1 MKKLLL
7 LLLFIPLGL
16 FSQPKS
22 DSIRIYSLDP
32 NGVSLAEHEPK
43 IWYYEYILDE
53 SYNYNESRENFSG
66 TRENLL
72 LGRIEKNFDANG
84 TLREELF
91 QAATY
96 NLIGQ
101 SYLRLFN
108 KWGKLKVE
116 ILLNKNG
123 FKDGIE
129 TFWRDEY
136 NDYKPDPPLWK
147 KTEITYSNGNF
158 VSSKTF
164 AYKSDAVDYEV
175 ILLNEQTESI
185 FVQWLESEWCY
196 YHGGR
201 HIEIKKDKNDP
212 EYIPFGKTLWHNFKI
227 LEQKFVGG
235 PGIKYGDFPEKS
247 LSEKYKKGDKFDFNN
262 PENNNFPDDGIIEY
276 TAPNNT
282 FRRVKLLD
290 SAYINRPY
298 SKSPGKF
305 INRKY
310 FKKTVDLRFYLSK
323 RYTNGNRGEYTHSR
337 IYKNGVYTGLNG
349 QGGKA
354 GKDRE
359 WWANGNLQ
367 KEINYKKYNTNQD

>member
-1 MKKLLL
+1 MKKLILL
-7 LLLFIPLGL
+7 FLFIPLGL
-16 FSQPKS
+16 FSQYYDIIPKK
-22 DSIRIYSLDP
+22 DRIQ
-32 NGVSLAEHEPK
+32 
-43 IWYYEYILDE
+43 ILDLYDLKGMWNYSDILPE
-53 SYNYNESRENFSG
+53 SYYYKESRENFKHNSEYIDG
-66 TRENLL
+66 
-72 LGRIEKNFDANG
+72 GKIEKSFDIKG

-96 NLIGQ
+96 NVRDQ

-108 KWGKLKVE
+108 QWGKLKVE

-129 TFWRDEY
+129 TFWQDLY
-136 NDYKPDPPLWK
+136 NDYKPDPPLSK
-147 KTEITYSNGNF
+147 DKETTYSNGNF

-227 LEQKFVGG
+227 LEKKFVGG
-235 PGIKYGDFPEKS
+235 PGIKYGDFPEQF

-276 TAPNNT
+276 TEPNNT
-282 FRRVKLLD
+282 FYRVKLLD
-290 SAYINRPY
+290 STYINSPY
-298 SKSPGKF
+298 SKEKI
-305 INRKY
+305 INSKY
-310 FKKTVDLRFYLSK
+310 FEKTVDLRLS
-323 RYTNGNRGEYTHSR
+323 RLYRR
-337 IYKNGVYTGLNG
+337 KNFMIKTIDIL
-349 QGGKA
+349 
-354 GKDRE
+354 
-359 WWANGNLQ
+359 
-367 KEINYKKYNTNQD
+367 

>member
-1 MKKLLL
+1 MKKLIII
-7 LLLFIPLGL
+7 LLFIPLGL
-16 FSQPKS
+16 FSQTFGIVPNK
-22 DSIRIYSLDP
+22 DRIQIRHLYSGFNYSEILLE
-32 NGVSLAEHEPK
+32 S
-43 IWYYEYILDE
+43 YYYDE
-53 SYNYNESRENFSG
+53 SR
-66 TRENLL
+66 
-72 LGRIEKNFDANG
+72 KNFRHTKEWLNGSFSDIMEKSFDLNG
-84 TLREELF
+84 TLREELLSGK
-91 QAATY
+91 Q
-96 NLIGQ
+96 N
-101 SYLRLFN
+101 YLRLFN

-116 ILLNKNG
+116 ILLNEDG

-185 FVQWLESEWCY
+185 L
-196 YHGGR
+196 
-201 HIEIKKDKNDP
+201 
-212 EYIPFGKTLWHNFKI
+212 
-227 LEQKFVGG
+227 
-235 PGIKYGDFPEKS
+235 
-247 LSEKYKKGDKFDFNN
+247 
-262 PENNNFPDDGIIEY
+262 
-276 TAPNNT
+276 
-282 FRRVKLLD
+282 
-290 SAYINRPY
+290 
-298 SKSPGKF
+298 
-305 INRKY
+305 
-310 FKKTVDLRFYLSK
+310 TVDLRFYLSK